1 MSRSH
6 IPRHVAVIMDGNGR
20 WAKERGLPRVEGHR
34 EGAKTV
40 QRVIDG
46 CIESGVEFLTLY
58 AFSVENWKR
67 PKLEVAAL
75 MQLLVEFLKSRHAE
89 MMEKNIRLQV
99 IGRIADLPGRTRK
112 QVEKS
117 ISDTA
122 KNTGLTLVL
131 ALSYGSRTEILDAVN
146 RLVNSA
152 AESSK
157 ADQRWPR
164 PSSPR
169 GKSPAEGCPKGMR
182 ASAEQSTATPI
193 TEEQFSAAL
202 YTAGMPDPDLLIR
215 TSGEMRLSNFLLWQM
230 SYAELYVTK
239 KLWPDFSREDFL
251 DAVQDFAQRE
261 RRYGGI

>member
-1 MSRSH
+1 MSRAQ

-46 CIESGVEFLTLY
+46 CIEIGIEFLTLY

-67 PKLEVAAL
+67 PRLEVAAL
-75 MQLLVEFLKSRHAE
+75 MRLLVEFLKSRHAE
-89 MMEKNIRLQV
+89 MMEKNIRLQT
-99 IGRIADLPGRTRK
+99 IGRLNDLPSGTRK

-117 ISDTA
+117 IAATA
-122 KNTGLTLVL
+122 RNTGLTLVL

-146 RLVNSA
+146 SLVQSA

-157 ADQRWPR
+157 AR
-164 PSSPR
+164 
-169 GKSPAEGCPKGMR
+169 SPAEGSPKGMR
-182 ASAEQSTATPI
+182 GSAEQSTATPI

-202 YTAGMPDPDLLIR
+202 YTSEMPDPDLLIR

-230 SYAELYVTK
+230 SYAEIYVTK
-239 KLWPDFSREDFL
+239 KLWPEFSREDFL
-251 DAVQDFAQRE
+251 DAVQNFAQRE